1 VLIFAPAAA
10 PPHSERVLKE
20 APVDTSQARTVDI
33 AILGGGLAGL
43 LLARQLRRTL
53 PGLSL
58 ALFERSRE
66 TSFKVGESTVEIAS
80 NYLIRR
86 LGLSTYLYENQLP
99 KNGLRFFFDTPDKST
114 PMVDMSEIGSRN
126 LPVFPSF
133 QIDRARLEAD
143 LLRMNLADGAQIRT
157 GARAHDLQL
166 HEPEGPSRTASGM
179 HEFTVTEG
187 DTQLPRA
194 RALGRRRQRPR
205 QRHRP
210 PQGPPR
216 PRRRPRHRRGLGPL
230 HRPRRHG
237 RTGTPAWRAR
247 VHNTARVLS
256 TNHFCYPG
264 YWIWFIPLGRGVMSV
279 GWVGD
284 SKSSSATRCANPRAS
299 SSSSSR
305 TAPPGT
311 SSRTAPSCSTCLAY
325 KQLAYGTKRFFAGE
339 DRWFLTGEAAAFTDP
354 FYSPGSDFI
363 ALENDFITDMIARDH
378 AGETRTQIAERSAAY
393 DEFMQFRYQAN
404 SLLYRDLYPVLGS
417 YELLKLKW
425 DFDISSYYNLWAAPF
440 WHDQHLDLRQLKS
453 DLRRK
458 DFVLQGLENFS
469 RLFQKLEAG
478 FREQGLWHRANLGR
492 FACALESVDFA
503 SELTAPRSRKQIM
516 RTSEALFNNIR
527 GRALDLLADLGEPPS
542 SAERHLPFF
551 EFMLASPLA

>member
-1 VLIFAPAAA
+1 M
-10 PPHSERVLKE
+10 LKK
-20 APVDTSQARTVDI
+20 APVDTPQPRTVDI

-43 LLARQLRRTL
+43 FLARQLRRSL

-80 NYLIRR
+80 NYMIRR

-99 KNGLRFFFDTPDKST
+99 KNGLRFFFDTPDKSAA
-114 PMVDMSEIGSRN
+114 MVDMSEIGSRH

-133 QIDRARLEAD
+133 QIDRARIEAD
-143 LLRMNLADGAQIRT
+143 LMRMNREDGAEIHI
-157 GARAHDLQL
+157 GARVHDLKL
-166 HEPEGPSRTASGM
+166 HEPEGESRTASGM

-187 DTQLPRA
+187 DTSYPVRA
-194 RALGRRRQRPR
+194 RWVVDASGRASTIARLKQLRVPT
-205 QRHRP
+205 P
-210 PQGPPR
+210 E
-216 PRRRPRHRRGLGPL
+216 
-230 HRPRRHG
+230 HG
-237 RTGTPAWRAR
+237 IAAAWGRFTGHVDMDDAGTPEWRAR

-279 GWVGD
+279 GWVGEHKIFND
-284 SKSSSATRCANPRAS
+284 AMRKPEGFLEFLKQHRAPWDLLKD
-299 SSSSSR
+299 R
-305 TAPPGT
+305 AQLIDV
-311 SSRTAPSCSTCLAY
+311 LAY
-325 KQLAYGTKRFFAGE
+325 KQLAYGTKRFFNGE

-363 ALENDFITDMIARDH
+363 ALDNDFITDLISRDH
-378 AGETRTQIAERSAAY
+378 AGEPRPQIADRSATY
-393 DEFMQFRYQAN
+393 DEFMQFRFQATL
-404 SLLYRDLYPVLGS
+404 LLYRDLYPVLGS
-417 YELLKLKW
+417 FELLKLKW
-425 DFDISSYYNLWAAPF
+425 DFDIACYYNLWAAPF

-469 RLFQKLEAG
+469 KLFQKLEAG
-478 FREQGLWHRANLGR
+478 YREKGLWHRANLGR
-492 FACALESVDFA
+492 FACALAGVDFA
-503 SELTAPRSRKQIM
+503 SELTAPRSRKQVM
-516 RTSEALFNNIR
+516 RTSEAIFNRIR
-527 GRALDLLADLGEPPS
+527 GQALDLLADLGEPP
-542 SAERHLPFF
+542 AAVERSLPFY

>member
-1 VLIFAPAAA
+1 M
-10 PPHSERVLKE
+10 
-20 APVDTSQARTVDI
+20 DTSQARTVDI

-58 ALFERSRE
+58 ALFERSHE
-66 TSFKVGESTVEIAS
+66 TSAKVGESLVEIAS
-80 NYLIRR
+80 DYLIRR
-86 LGLSTYLYENQLP
+86 LGLSTYLYENHLP

-114 PMVDMSEIGSRN
+114 PIVDMSEVGSRK

-187 DTQLPRA
+187 DTQYPVRA
-194 RALGRRRQRPR
+194 RWVVDASGRASTIARLKDLRVPVAD
-205 QRHRP
+205 HNISAVW
-210 PQGPPR
+210 
-216 PRRRPRHRRGLGPL
+216 
-230 HRPRRHG
+230 G
-237 RTGTPAWRAR
+237 RFTGHVDIDSTGTPAWRAR

-279 GWVGD
+279 GWVGQQELFTD
-284 SKSSSATRCANPRAS
+284 DMRKPAGFLAFLKSHRAAWDLLTDRAELLGMS
-299 SSSSSR
+299 
-305 TAPPGT
+305 
-311 SSRTAPSCSTCLAY
+311 AY
-325 KQLAYGTKRFFAGE
+325 KHLAYGTKRFFAGE

-378 AGETRTQIAERSAAY
+378 AGETRPQIAERSAAY

-527 GRALDLLADLGEPPS
+527 GRALDLLADLGEAPS